1 MEKSITRSGRARPER
16 TKEEQGLTD
25 HAKAFTRRIAEELH
39 LRVNQVEAAVSLLDE
54 GNTVPFIARYRKEM
68 TGELDENQL
77 RDVQERLQALRNL
90 SNRQEEVHRLIDE
103 QGKLTPELVASIQSA
118 KTLTELEDLYRPYR
132 PKRKTRASVARE
144 KGLEPLTKWLLDR
157 PTGDVL
163 TEAARYIDEEKGV
176 NTAEEALQGAL
187 DIFAEE
193 VSDDAPTRQKVRD
206 LTTRK
211 GSIKSIATGKA
222 DAETDV
228 YAIYADYEEPI
239 AKVPPHRILAMNRG
253 EREDALRVSL
263 LAPTG
268 EIHQLLESRH
278 MPRKPTVAS
287 EHLRAS
293 LEDAYKRLIAPSIER
308 EVRAALTEKAEEQ
321 AIKVF
326 AQNLRNLLLQPP
338 VRGRTVMAVDP
349 AFRTGCKIAVID
361 ETGKVLDIAVTYP
374 TAPHNKTIEAK
385 KILTNLI
392 TKHNVQVIAIGNG
405 TASRETEQFI
415 AELIGELEG
424 GGANAGTPTRELA
437 YLIVNEAGASVYS
450 ASKLAGE
457 EFPSLDVAERSA
469 ISIGRR
475 LQDPLAELVK
485 IDPKSVGVGQYQH
498 DVSQKRLEE
507 QLGAVVES
515 AVNSVGVDLNT
526 ASPSLLAYVSGLS
539 ATVAKNVVA
548 YREEVGKFTSRKQ
561 LGKVP
566 RLGPKTYV
574 QAVGF
579 LRIPGAKYPLD
590 NTPIHP
596 ESYEAAEKLL
606 AELGLAV
613 TDVIDPSKRDLV
625 HSRMQGL
632 DLEHTATRLEVGVP
646 TLRDILDA
654 LQKPGRDPRDELQP
668 PLLRKDVLKMED
680 LQAGMI
686 LKGTVRNVVDF
697 GAFVDIGVKQDGLV
711 HISELADRFVKNP
724 MDVVQVGDII
734 DVRVLGI
741 DVKKGRVSLSR
752 RNLTD
757 SVL

>member
-1 MEKSITRSGRARPER
+1 MHEGGTRLRDS
-16 TKEEQGLTD
+16 LTT
-25 HAKAFTRRIAEELH
+25 FTRRIAEELQ
-39 LRVNQVEAAVSLLDE
+39 LRANQVEAAVALFDE
-54 GNTVPFIARYRKEM
+54 GNTIPFIARYRKEM

-77 RDVQERLQALRNL
+77 RAVQERLQALRNL
-90 SNRQEEVHRLIDE
+90 ASRQEEVHRLIDE
-103 QGKLTPELVASIQSA
+103 QGKLTPELATAIQQA

-144 KGLEPLTKWLLDR
+144 KGLEPLTKWLLNR

-163 TEAARYIDEEKGV
+163 AEAAHYISEEKGV
-176 NTAEEALQGAL
+176 ATAEEALQGAL

-193 VSDDAPTRQKVRD
+193 VSDDATTRQKTRD
-206 LTTRK
+206 LTSRK
-211 GSIKSIATGKA
+211 GSIKSVSTGKA
-222 DAETDV
+222 DEETDV

-239 AKVPPHRILAMNRG
+239 VKVPPHRILAMNRG
-253 EREDALRVSL
+253 EREEALRVTL
-263 LAPTG
+263 TAPVG
-268 EIHQLLESRH
+268 EIQQLLERLH
-278 MPRKPTVAS
+278 LPKQPTVAT
-287 EHLRAS
+287 EHLRLS

-308 EVRAALTEKAEEQ
+308 EVRSELTERAEEQ

-338 VRGRTVMAVDP
+338 VRGKTVLAIDP
-349 AFRTGCKIAVID
+349 AYRTGCKVAVID

-374 TAPHNKTIEAK
+374 TPPHNKATEAK
-385 KILTNLI
+385 KILSGFLA
-392 TKHNVQVIAIGNG
+392 KHNVEVIAIGNG
-405 TASRETEQFI
+405 TASRETEQFV
-415 AELIGELEG
+415 ADLI
-424 GGANAGTPTRELA
+424 REVGSAHKLA
-437 YLIVNEAGASVYS
+437 YVIVNEAGASVYS

-526 ASPSLLAYVSGLS
+526 ASPSLLSYVSGLS

-548 YREEVGKFTSRKQ
+548 YREEIGKFTSRKQ

-579 LRIPGAKYPLD
+579 LRIPNAQYPLD

-596 ESYEAAEKLL
+596 ESYDAAEKLL

-613 TDVIDPSKRDLV
+613 ADVTNPAKRDQVLT
-625 HSRMQGL
+625 SLQAL
-632 DLEHTATRLEVGVP
+632 DLPSMAERLEVGIP
-646 TLRDILDA
+646 TLRDIVEA
-654 LQKPGRDPRDELQP
+654 LQKPGRDPRDELEP
-668 PLLRKDVLKMED
+668 PLLRQDVLKMED
-680 LQAGMI
+680 LQPGMV

-724 MDVVQVGDII
+724 MDVVQVGDVI

-741 DVKKGRVSLSR
+741 DLKKGRVSLSC
-752 RNLTD
+752 RNLKAAGELAISTT
-757 SVL
+757 L

>member
-1 MEKSITRSGRARPER
+1 M
-16 TKEEQGLTD
+16 TD